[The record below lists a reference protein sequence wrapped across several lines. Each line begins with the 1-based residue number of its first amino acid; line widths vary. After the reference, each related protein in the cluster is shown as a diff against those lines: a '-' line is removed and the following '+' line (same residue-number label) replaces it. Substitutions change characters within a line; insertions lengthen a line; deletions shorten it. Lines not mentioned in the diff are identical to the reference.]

1 MFTPDQ
7 AAGLLRRIATK
18 IDASEQPSVELV
30 RSKLKLVASVLVRQ
44 QRVER
49 IAREMLQIAAD
60 DDEIQKEL
68 HEWAKDQEEKRKHG
82 DTSEDDISIWDM
94 EEGKALESEMK
105 YTRKQ
110 EEPKKLEFALKGLKT
125 EIDHFLTE
133 LKRPAGTEKPKK
145 KQDEDVFTSAR

>member
-7 AAGLLRRIATK
+7 AAGLLRRVAAR
-18 IDASEQPSVELV
+18 IDASKQPSAELV
-30 RSKLKLVASVLVRQ
+30 RRDLQLLASVLVRQ

-49 IAREMLQIAAD
+49 IAHEMLQIAAGD
-60 DDEIQKEL
+60 AEIQKEL
-68 HEWAKDQEEKRKHG
+68 SEWAKEQEEKRKQG
-82 DTSEDDISIWDM
+82 ETSEDDVSIWDL

-133 LKRPAGTEKPKK
+133 LKRPAGTEKPPKK
-145 KQDEDVFTSAR
+145 HDEDVFTSAR